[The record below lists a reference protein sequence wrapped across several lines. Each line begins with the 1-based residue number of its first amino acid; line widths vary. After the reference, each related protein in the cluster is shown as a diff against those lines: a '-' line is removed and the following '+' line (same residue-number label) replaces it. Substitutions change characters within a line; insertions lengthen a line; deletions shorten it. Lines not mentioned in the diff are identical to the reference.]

1 MQFFWKHASSSAGVT
16 DRQWLSR
23 TNYRLRALAGL
34 PGRLMFC
41 EEIVCAR
48 VTLSCWESGLPS
60 TSVLCVRDWEHDGA
74 KLRILWTSCSEIIIV
89 YLLSP
94 AWKLNQAYSGKSPL
108 NSRTRPA
115 KAEDQQQTTSL

>member
-1 MQFFWKHASSSAGVT
+1 MPQLAPSSLPPGPTMAGPLLV
-16 DRQWLSR
+16 
-23 TNYRLRALAGL
+23 
-34 PGRLMFC
+34 
-41 EEIVCAR
+41 
-48 VTLSCWESGLPS
+48 WESGATLSVHGLTVPETYCTAVNAIFIRTRIR